1 MKILTSYSVRIQG
14 YGSVL
19 DDTVAMYRKA
29 VDFFI
34 AVIMAN
40 WALFDGLGQKDAQR
54 ECEKLCVSTAT
65 RPTVPHDFSV
75 DFYKFP
81 SYLRRAAINAAF
93 GAVSSYKTRLAQWET
108 NPQGKEPGL
117 PKAGRIFPAFYK
129 AQQFVWHGRY
139 CIRLKVFIRNTWDW
153 IDVGLRKTDV
163 DYISLYCA
171 TRKELCPI
179 VTKRGRVWSLDFAYE
194 EKVDLNETDIED
206 QVIVAVD
213 LGINNAATAVVM
225 RSDGTVLERH
235 FLRLSREKDSLERAL
250 GRIRNAQR
258 HGAKRMPRLWG
269 RAKGINDDIARKTAA
284 FILDIA
290 IKAGAHVV
298 VMEHLDLKGRKR
310 GSKRWRLHHW
320 RAQYVQEMVESKAH
334 RAKMRVSRVCAWG
347 TSRLAFDGSGRVTRD
362 ADNYSLCTFATGK
375 RYHADLNASLNLG
388 ARYFIRERFKSL
400 PETVRQALSAKVPE
414 VLHRS
419 TCTLCSLFRF
429 CAELGTQGHPVSEL
443 NPHRAKAVPRTTNGG
458 SRIHSE
464 GFAG

>member
-19 DDTVAMYRKA
+19 DDTVAVYRKA

-225 RSDGTVLERH
+225 RSDGTVLERR
-235 FLRLSREKDSLERAL
+235 FLRLPKEKDSLERAL
-250 GRIRNAQR
+250 GRIGNAQR

-269 RAKGINDDIARKTAA
+269 RAKGINDDIARKNC
-284 FILDIA
+284 
-290 IKAGAHVV
+290 G
-298 VMEHLDLKGRKR
+298 
-310 GSKRWRLHHW
+310 LH
-320 RAQYVQEMVESKAH
+320 S
-334 RAKMRVSRVCAWG
+334 
-347 TSRLAFDGSGRVTRD
+347 
-362 ADNYSLCTFATGK
+362 
-375 RYHADLNASLNLG
+375 
-388 ARYFIRERFKSL
+388 
-400 PETVRQALSAKVPE
+400 
-414 VLHRS
+414 
-419 TCTLCSLFRF
+419 
-429 CAELGTQGHPVSEL
+429 
-443 NPHRAKAVPRTTNGG
+443 
-458 SRIHSE
+458 
-464 GFAG
+464 

>member
-225 RSDGTVLERH
+225 RSDGTVLERR
-235 FLRLSREKDSLERAL
+235 FLRLPKEKDSLERAL
-250 GRIRNAQR
+250 GRIGNAQR

-362 ADNYSLCTFATGK
+362 ADNYSLCSFKTGK

-388 ARYFIRERFKSL
+388 ARYFIRERFKTL

-458 SRIHSE
+458 SRTHSVCFV
-464 GFAG
+464 G

>member
-334 RAKMRVSRVCAWG
+334 RAKMRVSRVCAWSS
-347 TSRLAFDGSGRVTRD
+347 SRLAFDGSGRVTRN
-362 ADNYSLCTFATGK
+362 ANNYSLCTFATGK

>member
-225 RSDGTVLERH
+225 RSDGTVLERR
-235 FLRLSREKDSLERAL
+235 FLRLPKEKDSLERAL
-250 GRIRNAQR
+250 GRIGNAQR

-362 ADNYSLCTFATGK
+362 ADNYSLCSFKTGK

-388 ARYFIRERFKSL
+388 ARYFIRERFKTL

>member
-250 GRIRNAQR
+250 GRIGNAQR

-269 RAKGINDDIARKTAA
+269 RAKGINDDIAKKTAA

-334 RAKMRVSRVCAWG
+334 RAKMRVSRVCAWNS
-347 TSRLAFDGSGRVTRD
+347 SRLAFDGSGRVTRD
-362 ADNYSLCTFATGK
+362 ANNYSLCTFATGK
-375 RYHADLNASLNLG
+375 SYHADLNASLNLG

>member
-1 MKILTSYSVRIQG
+1 MKIHTSYSVRIQG
-14 YGSVL
+14 YSSVL
-19 DDTVAMYRKA
+19 DATVAMYRKA

-34 AVIMAN
+34 AVIMVN

-129 AQQFVWHGRY
+129 AQQFVWNGRY

-171 TRKELCPI
+171 TRKELCPT

-225 RSDGTVLERH
+225 RSDGTVLGRR
-235 FLRLSREKDSLERAL
+235 FLRLSKEKDSLERAL

-269 RAKGINDDIARKTAA
+269 RAKGINDDIAQKTAT

-347 TSRLAFDGSGRVTRD
+347 TSCLAFDGSGRVTRD
-362 ADNYSLCTFATGK
+362 ADNYSLCSFKTGK
-375 RYHADLNASLNLG
+375 RYHADLNAALNLG
-388 ARYFIRERFKSL
+388 ARYFIRERFKTL
-400 PETVRQALSAKVPE
+400 PETVRQVLSAKVPE

-443 NPHRAKAVPRTTNGG
+443 NPHRAKAVPLTTKEG

>member
-225 RSDGTVLERH
+225 RSDGTVLERR
-235 FLRLSREKDSLERAL
+235 FLRLPKEKDSLERAL
-250 GRIRNAQR
+250 GRIGNAQR

-269 RAKGINDDIARKTAA
+269 RAKGINDDIAKKTAA
-284 FILDIA
+284 FVLDIA

-334 RAKMRVSRVCAWG
+334 RAKMRVSRVCAWNS
-347 TSRLAFDGSGRVTRD
+347 SRLAFDGSGRVTRN
-362 ADNYSLCTFATGK
+362 ANNYSLCTFATGK
-375 RYHADLNASLNLG
+375 SYHADLNASLNLG

>member
-225 RSDGTVLERH
+225 RSDGTVLERR
-235 FLRLSREKDSLERAL
+235 FLRLPKEKDSLERAL
-250 GRIRNAQR
+250 GRIGNAQR

-362 ADNYSLCTFATGK
+362 ADNYSLCSFKTGK

>member
-1 MKILTSYSVRIQG
+1 MKIHTSYSVRIQG

-19 DDTVAMYRKA
+19 DNTVTVYRKA

-34 AVIMAN
+34 AVMMTN
-40 WALFDGLGQKDAQR
+40 WSLFDALSQKDAVR
-54 ECEKLCVSTAT
+54 KCEEQCIRTAK
-65 RPTVPHDFSV
+65 RPVVPHDFSV

-81 SYLRRAAINAAF
+81 SYLRRAAIAAAF
-93 GAVSSYKTRLAQWET
+93 GAVSSYKTRFALWQV

-129 AQQFVWHGRY
+129 GQQFVREGRY
-139 CIRLKVFIRNTWDW
+139 CARIKVFIRNTWDW
-153 IDVGLRKTDV
+153 VTVPLRKTDV

-171 TRKELCPI
+171 ARDELCPAI
-179 VTKRGRVWSLDFAYE
+179 RKRGKVWSLDFSFE
-194 EKVDLNETDIED
+194 EKVDLNETDIKD

-225 RSDGTVLERH
+225 RSDGTVMERH

-250 GRIRNAQR
+250 GRIGNAQR
-258 HGAKRMPRLWG
+258 HGARKMPRLWA
-269 RAKGINDDIARKTAA
+269 RAKGINNDIARKTAA

-290 IKAGAHVV
+290 IQARAHVI

-334 RAKMRVSRVCAWG
+334 RAKMRVSRVCSWG

-362 ADNYSLCTFATGK
+362 ADNYSLCTFTTGK
-375 RYHADLNASLNLG
+375 RYHADLNAALNIG
-388 ARYFIRERFKSL
+388 ARYFIRERFQSL
-400 PETVRQALSAKVPE
+400 PETVRQTLSAKVPE
-414 VLHRS
+414 VLRRS

-443 NPHRAKAVPRTTNGG
+443 NPHRAKAVPQTKNGG
-458 SRIHSE
+458 SRILSN
-464 GFAG
+464 GLTG